1 MSKKGILVVVSGFSG
16 VGKGTLMKMLVEQH
30 DNYALSV
37 SATTRAPR
45 EGEEN
50 GREYYFHT
58 VEEFQEM
65 IRREELLEYA
75 CYCGNYYG
83 TPLCYVEE
91 MLEQGKDVFLEIELQ
106 GAMKIREMYPEALL
120 LFVMPPSAQ
129 ELYRRLAGRGTESPE
144 VIEARLRRAGE
155 EAEGI
160 ENYDYVVI
168 NDQLEVCAEEMH
180 RLILSQHL
188 LAERNLEFIDKVR
201 KEVRQFLNK

>member
-58 VEEFQEM
+58 VEEFQDM
-65 IRREELLEYA
+65 IRRQELLEYA

-120 LFVMPPSAQ
+120 LFVMPPSDQ

-144 VIEARLRRAGE
+144 VIAARLRRAGE

-180 RLILSQHL
+180 RLIMSQHL

-201 KEVRQFLNK
+201 KEVRQFLTK

>member
-16 VGKGTLMKMLVEQH
+16 VGKGTLMKLLIEQH
-30 DNYALSV
+30 DHYALSV

-65 IRREELLEYA
+65 IRKQELLEYA

-83 TPLCYVEE
+83 TPLRYVEE

-144 VIEARLRRAGE
+144 VIDARLRRAAE

-160 ENYDYVVI
+160 EQYDYVVI
-168 NDQLEVCAEEMH
+168 NDQLEECAEQMH
-180 RLILSQHL
+180 RLIQSQHL
-188 LAERNLEFIDKVR
+188 LAERNLEFIDRVR
-201 KEVRQFLNK
+201 REVRQFV

>member
-58 VEEFQEM
+58 VEEFQDM
-65 IRREELLEYA
+65 IRRQELLEYA

-144 VIEARLRRAGE
+144 VIAARLRRAGE

-180 RLILSQHL
+180 RLIMSQHL

-201 KEVRQFLNK
+201 KEVRQFLTK

>member
-16 VGKGTLMKMLVEQH
+16 VGKGTLMKLLIEQH
-30 DNYALSV
+30 DHYALSV

-65 IRREELLEYA
+65 IRKQELLEYA

-83 TPLCYVEE
+83 TPLRYVEE

-144 VIEARLRRAGE
+144 VIDARLRRATE

-160 ENYDYVVI
+160 EQYDYVVI
-168 NDQLEVCAEEMH
+168 NDQLEECAEQMH
-180 RLILSQHL
+180 RLIQSQHL
-188 LAERNLEFIDKVR
+188 LAERNLEFIDRVR
-201 KEVRQFLNK
+201 REVRQFV

>member
-1 MSKKGILVVVSGFSG
+1 MP
-16 VGKGTLMKMLVEQH
+16 
-30 DNYALSV
+30 
-37 SATTRAPR
+37 ATAAIITAHL
-45 EGEEN
+45 
-50 GREYYFHT
+50 FA
-58 VEEFQEM
+58 M
-65 IRREELLEYA
+65 WRR
-75 CYCGNYYG
+75 CWN
-83 TPLCYVEE
+83 
-91 MLEQGKDVFLEIELQ
+91 KDVFLEIELQ